1 MTRELRRPKWLFRR
15 SPDRQQL
22 PHNPTSTGTIE
33 AHEFVVDTPLEEVPP
48 PFYRT
53 TVQSSVLEEEIGF
66 ERELDP
72 HMEPVAQQ
80 PPSSI
85 KERWQQT
92 QQQAQVQM
100 RQQLRQGGK
109 SAQQQLK
116 SVGRYGKNQAKAAY
130 DRLTPWAREHRWTV
144 ISALLLMTAGGTALG
159 AVMWLWRTPPAPEC
173 AKISIISSNSERLF
187 CAQQA
192 SQLSGKAEDIVTG
205 INLVK
210 GWGKDHPMFLQG
222 ERALV
227 QWTDALLLI
236 ARERLAQNDL
246 DGAIK
251 LAQEIPATSPNFKQ
265 VQEEISFW
273 QVERNRGQ
281 KLFEKIQTALKKQLW
296 DDTSALMAKLTM
308 VDDPYW
314 QNRLGDIRQQF
325 DNEKKAGIYLKQALE
340 FVKTN
345 PPEKWGE
352 AVKLLM
358 PIDRKTFVWERA
370 QKEVNNWRDRVFKL
384 ATEKLFKQ
392 DVAAANTLITSI
404 PDQVEI
410 TGQQRDLIR
419 LAQITTIDRQK
430 QDKAPLLNQMW
441 SLMLAGNSA
450 QQVAPDSPYYKNV
463 QNLMPRL
470 GLQVENAV
478 QLEVARGLANLGQ
491 IGTLQMAIAQAEQI
505 SGKDPRRLQA
515 QTLLAEWRKSAQQLE
530 DRPIVKQAELL
541 AKAGGLEKLR
551 AAVAM
556 IDRIPKTRLTSN
568 QVQAKKGEWVA
579 QIQTIEDKPILNEA
593 RSVAQSGQLGKAIQV
608 ASRISPGR
616 ALYWEAQ
623 QDVGAWA
630 GELRAIEERA
640 ILARAQE
647 LASQG
652 SLTRAIDVASQIG
665 SSAVAGE
672 ARQSINQWSQER
684 EEIRRSR
691 DTDVPPPEPA
701 PAYDPAPAPA
711 YDPAPAYEPPAPVY
725 EEPPAPEP
733 APVYEPPA
741 ASVEVP
747 TEPEPA
753 PPAADPAPPL

>member
-22 PHNPTSTGTIE
+22 PQNPASTGTVE
-33 AHEFVVDTPLEEVPP
+33 SHEFVVDMPLEDVPQ

-53 TVQSSVLEEEIGF
+53 TVSSILEEEMGF
-66 ERELDP
+66 EHERDP
-72 HMEPVAQQ
+72 QLESVAQQ
-80 PPSSI
+80 PPGSI

-92 QQQAQVQM
+92 QNNAKVQVQ
-100 RQQLRQGGK
+100 QQLTKGGK
-109 SAQQQLK
+109 SAQQGLK
-116 SVGRYGKNQAKAAY
+116 SVGRYSKTQARAAY
-130 DRLTPWAREHRWTV
+130 DRFTPWASEHRWTV
-144 ISALLLMTAGGTALG
+144 ISALLLMTAGGTAFG

-173 AKISIISSNSERLF
+173 AKISIISSDSERLY

-192 SQLSGKAEDIVTG
+192 SQLSGKAEDMVTG
-205 INLVK
+205 INLVQD
-210 GWGKDHPMFLQG
+210 WGKDHPMFLQG

-227 QWTDALLLI
+227 QWTDSLLLI

-251 LAQEIPATSPNFKQ
+251 LAKEIPESSPNFKQ

-314 QNRLGDIRQQF
+314 QNRLGEIRQQL

-340 FVKTN
+340 FVKAN

-370 QKEVNNWRDRVFKL
+370 QKEVNTWRDRVFKL
-384 ATEKLFKQ
+384 AAEKLFKQ
-392 DVAAANTLITSI
+392 DIAAANTLITSI
-404 PDQVEI
+404 PDQMEI
-410 TGQQRDLIR
+410 TGQQRDLVR
-419 LAQITTIDRQK
+419 LAQIATIDGQK

-441 SLMLAGNSA
+441 SLMLASNSA

-491 IGTLQMAIAQAEQI
+491 VGALQMAIAQAEQI
-505 SGKDPRRLQA
+505 AGKDPRRLQA

-551 AAVAM
+551 SAVAM
-556 IDRIPKTRLTSN
+556 IDRIPKNRLTSN

-608 ASRISPGR
+608 ASRINPGR

-647 LASQG
+647 LAAQG

-691 DTDVPPPEPA
+691 DTDVPPASEPA
-701 PAYDPAPAPA
+701 PASESAPAPA
-711 YDPAPAYEPPAPVY
+711 YDPVPV
-725 EEPPAPEP
+725 
-733 APVYEPPA
+733 PVEPPA